1 MIGPHPMPRILAA
14 FLCSWAIL
22 APDSGAAQARVQDNV
37 VYGMYS
43 GLALLMDVHY
53 PAEPNGHGVL
63 FVRGSGF
70 HAPLGLDA
78 QPLKAAR
85 DKRMTSLV
93 DAGYTVFAINHR
105 AAPRFRY
112 PAAHQ
117 DAIRAM
123 RFVRHHAQ
131 DFGIDADRIGA
142 VGSSSGGTLALAL
155 GVIDH
160 FPPAADA
167 SAVGKT
173 SSKAQ
178 AVVALAPP
186 TDLALMINSW
196 EGAVDLVASYMGAPV
211 YSDAGEGGLETE
223 LERDYRMASP
233 ISHVD
238 QDDAPCLLIHGDGD
252 IVVPYA
258 QSEAFANAMQEAEGT
273 VRLLRVPGGGHRL
286 PPRADGAD
294 GPEARQLIKA
304 MIDWLDLH
312 LKQ

>member
-1 MIGPHPMPRILAA
+1 MKSAFPTPRVFAA
-14 FLCSWAIL
+14 FLCAWAIL
-22 APDSGAAQARVQDNV
+22 ASDSGAAQARVQENV

-53 PAEPNGHGVL
+53 PSEPNGHGVL
-63 FVRGSGF
+63 FIRGSGF

-78 QPLKAAR
+78 RPLKAAR
-85 DKRMTSLV
+85 DERMTSLV

-131 DFGIDADRIGA
+131 DFGITADRIGA

-155 GVIDH
+155 GVIDD
-160 FPPAADA
+160 FPPATDT

-178 AVVALAPP
+178 AVVALAAP

-211 YSDAGEGGLETE
+211 YSDTGEGGLETE

-238 QDDAPCLLIHGDGD
+238 RNDAPCLLVHGDKD
-252 IVVPYA
+252 IVVPFA
-258 QSEAFANAMQEAEGT
+258 QSEAFADAMQDAGGT

-286 PPRADGAD
+286 PPRAE
-294 GPEARQLIKA
+294 GPEAMQLLEA
-304 MIDWLDLH
+304 MIDWLDLY
-312 LKQ
+312 LRQ

>member
-1 MIGPHPMPRILAA
+1 MNNPLPMPRIFAA
-14 FLCSWAIL
+14 LLSAWLIA
-22 APDSGAAQARVQDNV
+22 APDPAAAQARVKENV

-53 PAEPNGHGVL
+53 PEEPNGHGVL
-63 FVRGSGF
+63 YIRGSGF

-85 DKRMTSLV
+85 NERMTSLL

-117 DAIRAM
+117 DAVRAM

-155 GVIDH
+155 GVIDD
-160 FPPAADA
+160 FPPATDA
-167 SAVGKT
+167 SAVGNT

-211 YSDAGEGGLETE
+211 YSDTGEGGLETE
-223 LERDYRMASP
+223 LELDYRMASP

-238 QDDAPCLLIHGDGD
+238 RDDAPCLLIHGDAD
-252 IVVPYA
+252 LVVPFT
-258 QSEAFANAMQEAEGT
+258 QSEAFTDAMQDAEGA
-273 VRLLRVPGGGHRL
+273 VQLLRVPGAGHRL
-286 PPRADGAD
+286 PTGVD
-294 GPEARQLIKA
+294 GPEAMQLLKA
-304 MIDWLDLH
+304 MTDWLDLH
-312 LKQ
+312 LIK

>member
-1 MIGPHPMPRILAA
+1 MNNPITMPRIFAA
-14 FLCSWAIL
+14 LLSAWLIA
-22 APDSGAAQARVQDNV
+22 APDPGAAQARVQENV

-63 FVRGSGF
+63 FIRGSGF

-78 QPLKAAR
+78 QPLKAPR
-85 DKRMTSLV
+85 DERMASLV

-155 GVIDH
+155 GVMDQ
-160 FPPAADA
+160 FPPGADA
-167 SAVGKT
+167 SAVGQT
-173 SSKAQ
+173 SGKAQ

-211 YSDAGEGGLETE
+211 YSDTGEDGIETE

-238 QDDAPCLLIHGDGD
+238 RDDAPCLLIHGDSD
-252 IVVPYA
+252 LVVPYA
-258 QSEAFANAMQEAEGT
+258 QSEAFADAMQDAGGT

-286 PPRADGAD
+286 PPRADD
-294 GPEARQLIKA
+294 PEAMQLLDA
-304 MIDWLDLH
+304 MIDWLDLY
-312 LKQ
+312 LRQ

>member
-1 MIGPHPMPRILAA
+1 MKNSPATSRLIASLLFAGMV
-14 FLCSWAIL
+14 L
-22 APDSGAAQARVQDNV
+22 APVPGTAQARVQENV

-63 FVRGSGF
+63 FIRGSGF
-70 HAPLGLDA
+70 HAPLSLNA
-78 QPLKAAR
+78 QPLKAGR
-85 DKRMTSLV
+85 DERMTSLV

-173 SSKAQ
+173 SGKAQ

-223 LERDYRMASP
+223 LQRDYRMASP
-233 ISHVD
+233 ISHLD
-238 QDDAPCLLIHGDGD
+238 SEDAPCLLIHGDAD
-252 IVVPYA
+252 LVVPYA
-258 QSEAFANAMQEAEGT
+258 QSEAFAEAMQGAEGT
-273 VRLLRVPGGGHRL
+273 VRLMRVPGAGHRL
-286 PPRADGAD
+286 PRLAD
-294 GPEARQLIKA
+294 GPEAMQLLEA

-312 LKQ
+312 LRQ

>member
-1 MIGPHPMPRILAA
+1 MKYRLPIPRVLAA
-14 FLCSWAIL
+14 LLSAWLIL
-22 APDSGAAQARVQDNV
+22 APALATPQARVQENV

-43 GLALLMDVHY
+43 GLALLMDVHF
-53 PAEPNGHGVL
+53 PETPNGHGVL
-63 FVRGSGF
+63 YIRGSGF
-70 HAPLGLDA
+70 HTPLGLDA
-78 QPLKAAR
+78 KPLKAAR
-85 DKRMTSLV
+85 DERMTSLV

-155 GVIDH
+155 GVMDQ
-160 FPPAADA
+160 FSPAADA
-167 SAVGKT
+167 SAVGQT
-173 SSKAQ
+173 SGKAQ

-211 YSDAGEGGLETE
+211 YSDIGEDGIETE

-238 QDDAPCLLIHGDGD
+238 RNDAPCLLVHGDKD

-258 QSEAFANAMQEAEGT
+258 QSEAFADAMQDAGGT

-286 PPRADGAD
+286 PPRTD
-294 GPEARQLIKA
+294 GPEAMQLLDV
-304 MIDWLDLH
+304 MIDWLDLY
-312 LKQ
+312 LRQ